1 MKLHEDDLKNDSAP
15 IKFAVFCQFHFLIK
29 IVKNNILGSH
39 CLFFHC
45 IEASHPSKSGGC
57 FSANSTVM
65 KSDGSRV
72 KLSELKVGDSVL
84 SVNSA
89 SGELEFSPI
98 ILFLDRDPN
107 EARQFFSV
115 QTESGHSLTLTPTH
129 LIYTS
134 SEADNPETLK
144 AVYAK
149 DIREGDFVLVHD
161 GLGRLKAVRVTDVE
175 MRVHTGVFAPL
186 TEAGNLVVDNVV
198 ASCYAVIDSQTLA
211 HAAFAPVRWWS
222 YVTGGSTASAD
233 SALSSTTSA
242 NEIDSGIHWYARAL
256 YSLAEVALPRHLAE
270 P

>member
-1 MKLHEDDLKNDSAP
+1 M
-15 IKFAVFCQFHFLIK
+15 F
-29 IVKNNILGSH
+29 
-39 CLFFHC
+39 LFFFRC

-65 KSDGSRV
+65 TSDGLRV

-161 GLGRLKAVRVTDVE
+161 GLARLKAVRVTDVE

-222 YVTGGSTASAD
+222 YVSGSTAT
-233 SALSSTTSA
+233 SALSSSA